1 MPIQTGNTKNRN
13 EIFKIRAMKRKLE
26 KIKIFIL
33 HEFFVGLL
41 TDKVNKK
48 LDIEKYNLTYYTVDI
63 NKIYEIDKYTEQLK
77 NELNEQKDIKKHIE
91 NKGKVLF
98 LAITL
103 FFIAIILLTI
113 FLNSINNL
121 SLFFLIV
128 SILYLYRAFRKNISV
143 INANEF
149 YFIQSDIDVFE
160 KKYEIKLRLNKEKN
174 NLLEEL
180 VTIIE
185 KNKKMLMILANNL
198 TAAIFLL
205 RNSIISLLIFILLN
219 ILK

>member
-1 MPIQTGNTKNRN
+1 M
-13 EIFKIRAMKRKLE
+13 KIKLE
-26 KIKIFIL
+26 KFKKFVMHELFI
-33 HEFFVGLL
+33 GLL

-48 LDIEKYNLTYYTVDI
+48 LDFEKYCLEHYTVDI

-103 FFIAIILLTI
+103 FFIAIILLAV
-113 FLNSINNL
+113 FFNSINNL
-121 SLFFLIV
+121 SLFFLII
-128 SILYLYRAFRKNISV
+128 SIIYFYRAFRKNISV

-149 YFIQSDIDVFE
+149 YFIQSDIAVFE
-160 KKYEIKLRLNKEKN
+160 KKYEIKLHLNKKN
-174 NLLEEL
+174 YLLEEL

-185 KNKKMLMILANNL
+185 KNRKLLMILANNL

>member
-1 MPIQTGNTKNRN
+1 MKKKLEN
-13 EIFKIRAMKRKLE
+13 FKIFVM
-26 KIKIFIL
+26 

-48 LDIEKYNLTYYTVDI
+48 LDFEKYCLEHYTVDI

-103 FFIAIILLTI
+103 FFIAIILLAV
-113 FLNSINNL
+113 FVNSISNL

-128 SILYLYRAFRKNISV
+128 SILYIYRAFRKNISV

-149 YFIQSDIDVFE
+149 YFIQSDIAVFE

-205 RNSIISLLIFILLN
+205 RNSIISLLVFILLN

>member
-1 MPIQTGNTKNRN
+1 
-13 EIFKIRAMKRKLE
+13 MKRKLE
-26 KIKIFIL
+26 KIKEFVM

-48 LDIEKYNLTYYTVDI
+48 LDFEKYCLEHYTVDI

-103 FFIAIILLTI
+103 FFIAIILLAV
-113 FLNSINNL
+113 FVNSINNL

-128 SILYLYRAFRKNISV
+128 SILYIYRAFRKNIS
-143 INANEF
+143 IMNTNEF
-149 YFIQSDIDVFE
+149 YFLQSDIAVFE
-160 KKYEIKLRLNKEKN
+160 KKYEIKLHLNN

-185 KNKKMLMILANNL
+185 KNRKLLMILANNL
-198 TAAIFLL
+198 TASIFLL
-205 RNSIISLLIFILLN
+205 RNSFISLLIFILLN

>member
-1 MPIQTGNTKNRN
+1 
-13 EIFKIRAMKRKLE
+13 MKKKLE
-26 KIKIFIL
+26 KFKKFVM

-63 NKIYEIDKYTEQLK
+63 NKIYLNKEVDKYIEQLK
-77 NELNEQKDIKKHIE
+77 NELNEQKSIKKYIE
-91 NKGKVLF
+91 DKGKVLF
-98 LAITL
+98 IAITL
-103 FFIAIILLTI
+103 FFIAIILLTV
-113 FLNSINNL
+113 FLNSISNL

-149 YFIQSDIDVFE
+149 YFKQTDIDVFE
-160 KKYEIKLRLNKEKN
+160 KKYEIKLRLNKGKN
-174 NLLEEL
+174 NFLSEL

-185 KNKKMLMILANNL
+185 KNKKVLVTLANNL

-205 RNSIISLLIFILLN
+205 RNSIISLLIFLLLN
-219 ILK
+219 LLK

>member
-1 MPIQTGNTKNRN
+1 
-13 EIFKIRAMKRKLE
+13 MKKKLE
-26 KIKIFIL
+26 KFKKFVM

-48 LDIEKYNLTYYTVDI
+48 LDFEKYCLEHYTVDI

-143 INANEF
+143 MNANEF
-149 YFIQSDIDVFE
+149 YFIQSDIAVFE
-160 KKYEIKLRLNKEKN
+160 KKYEIKLRLNKEIN
-174 NLLEEL
+174 NFLSDL

-185 KNKKMLMILANNL
+185 KNRKMLMILANNL
-198 TAAIFLL
+198 TASIFLL

>member
-1 MPIQTGNTKNRN
+1 
-13 EIFKIRAMKRKLE
+13 MKKKLE
-26 KIKIFIL
+26 KFKKFVM

-41 TDKVNKK
+41 ADKVNKN
-48 LDIEKYNLTYYTVDI
+48 LDFEKYCIEHYTVDI
-63 NKIYEIDKYTEQLK
+63 NKIYLNKETDKYTEQLK

-103 FFIAIILLTI
+103 FFIAIILLAV

-143 INANEF
+143 MNANEF
-149 YFIQSDIDVFE
+149 YFIQSDIAVFE

-185 KNKKMLMILANNL
+185 KNRKMLMILANNL
-198 TAAIFLL
+198 TASIFLL
-205 RNSIISLLIFILLN
+205 RNSIICLLIFLLLN
-219 ILK
+219 LFKLLI

>member
-1 MPIQTGNTKNRN
+1 
-13 EIFKIRAMKRKLE
+13 MKKKLE
-26 KIKIFIL
+26 KIKIFVM

-103 FFIAIILLTI
+103 FFIAIILLAV
-113 FLNSINNL
+113 FVNSINNL

-128 SILYLYRAFRKNISV
+128 SILYIYRAFRKNIS
-143 INANEF
+143 IMNTNEF
-149 YFIQSDIDVFE
+149 YFLQSDIAVFE
-160 KKYEIKLRLNKEKN
+160 KKYEIKLHLNN

-185 KNKKMLMILANNL
+185 KNRKMLMILANNL

-205 RNSIISLLIFILLN
+205 RNSIICLLIFILLN

>member
-1 MPIQTGNTKNRN
+1 MHIQTRNPENRKQ
-13 EIFKIRAMKRKLE
+13 IFKIRAMKKKLE
-26 KIKIFIL
+26 KFKKIVM

-41 TDKVNKK
+41 TDKVNKQ
-48 LDIEKYNLTYYTVDI
+48 LDFEKYCLEHYTVDI

-143 INANEF
+143 MNANEF
-149 YFIQSDIDVFE
+149 YFIQSDIAVFE
-160 KKYEIKLRLNKEKN
+160 KKYEIKLRLNKEIN
-174 NLLEEL
+174 NFFFFF

>member
-1 MPIQTGNTKNRN
+1 
-13 EIFKIRAMKRKLE
+13 MKKKLE
-26 KIKIFIL
+26 KFKKFVMHELFI
-33 HEFFVGLL
+33 GLL

-48 LDIEKYNLTYYTVDI
+48 LDFEKYCLEHYTVDI

-128 SILYLYRAFRKNISV
+128 SILYIYRAFRKNIS
-143 INANEF
+143 IMNTNEF
-149 YFIQSDIDVFE
+149 YFLQSDIAVFE
-160 KKYEIKLRLNKEKN
+160 KKYEIKLHLNN

-185 KNKKMLMILANNL
+185 KNRKLLMILANNL
-198 TAAIFLL
+198 TASIFLL
-205 RNSIISLLIFILLN
+205 RNSIISLLVFILLN

>member
-1 MPIQTGNTKNRN
+1 MKKN
-13 EIFKIRAMKRKLE
+13 LE
-26 KIKIFIL
+26 KFKKFVMHELFI
-33 HEFFVGLL
+33 GLL

-48 LDIEKYNLTYYTVDI
+48 LDFEKYCLEHYTVDI

-128 SILYLYRAFRKNISV
+128 SILYIYRAFRKNIS
-143 INANEF
+143 IMNTNEF
-149 YFIQSDIDVFE
+149 YFLQSDIAVFE
-160 KKYEIKLRLNKEKN
+160 KKYEIKLHLNN

-185 KNKKMLMILANNL
+185 KNRKLLMILANNL
-198 TAAIFLL
+198 TASIFLL

>member
-1 MPIQTGNTKNRN
+1 
-13 EIFKIRAMKRKLE
+13 MKKKLE
-26 KIKIFIL
+26 KFKKIVM

-41 TDKVNKK
+41 TDKVNKQ
-48 LDIEKYNLTYYTVDI
+48 LDFEKYCLEHYTVDI

-128 SILYLYRAFRKNISV
+128 SILYIYRAFRKNIS
-143 INANEF
+143 IMNTNEF
-149 YFIQSDIDVFE
+149 YFLQSDIAVFE
-160 KKYEIKLRLNKEKN
+160 KKYEIKLHLNN

-185 KNKKMLMILANNL
+185 KNRKMLMILANNL

>member
-1 MPIQTGNTKNRN
+1 
-13 EIFKIRAMKRKLE
+13 MKKKLE
-26 KIKIFIL
+26 NFKKFVM
-33 HEFFVGLL
+33 HEFFVGLI

-48 LDIEKYNLTYYTVDI
+48 LDFEKYCIEHYTVDI
-63 NKIYEIDKYTEQLK
+63 NKIYEIDKYIEQLK
-77 NELNEQKDIKKHIE
+77 NELNYQKDIKKHIE

-103 FFIAIILLTI
+103 FFISIILLAV
-113 FLNSINNL
+113 FLNSISNL

-128 SILYLYRAFRKNISV
+128 SILYIYRAFRKNISV
-143 INANEF
+143 MNANEF

-174 NLLEEL
+174 NFLEEL

-185 KNKKMLMILANNL
+185 KNKKVLMILVNNL

-205 RNSIISLLIFILLN
+205 RNSIISLLIFLLLN
-219 ILK
+219 LLK

>member
-1 MPIQTGNTKNRN
+1 M
-13 EIFKIRAMKRKLE
+13 KIKLE
-26 KIKIFIL
+26 KIKKFVM

-41 TDKVNKK
+41 TDKVNKN
-48 LDIEKYNLTYYTVDI
+48 LDFEKYCIEHYTVDI
-63 NKIYEIDKYTEQLK
+63 NKIYLNKEIDKYTEQLK
-77 NELNEQKDIKKHIE
+77 NELNYQKNIKKHIE

-103 FFIAIILLTI
+103 FFIAIILLAV
-113 FLNSINNL
+113 FFNSINNL
-121 SLFFLIV
+121 SLFFLII
-128 SILYLYRAFRKNISV
+128 SIIYFYRAFRKNISV

-149 YFIQSDIDVFE
+149 YFIQSNIDVFE
-160 KKYEIKLRLNKEKN
+160 KKHEIKLHLNKEKN

-185 KNKKMLMILANNL
+185 KNRKMLMILANNL
-198 TAAIFLL
+198 TASIFLL

>member
-1 MPIQTGNTKNRN
+1 
-13 EIFKIRAMKRKLE
+13 MKKKLE
-26 KIKIFIL
+26 KFKIFVML
-33 HEFFVGLL
+33 EFFVGLL

-48 LDIEKYNLTYYTVDI
+48 LDFEKYCLEHYTVDI
-63 NKIYEIDKYTEQLK
+63 NKIYLNKEIDKYTEQLK

-143 INANEF
+143 MNANEF
-149 YFIQSDIDVFE
+149 YFIQSDIAVFE

-185 KNKKMLMILANNL
+185 QNRKLLMILANNL

-205 RNSIISLLIFILLN
+205 RNSIISLLIFLLLN
-219 ILK
+219 LLK

>member
-1 MPIQTGNTKNRN
+1 MKKN
-13 EIFKIRAMKRKLE
+13 LE
-26 KIKIFIL
+26 KFKKFVMHELFI
-33 HEFFVGLL
+33 GLL

-48 LDIEKYNLTYYTVDI
+48 LDFEKYCLEHYTVDI
-63 NKIYEIDKYTEQLK
+63 NKIYEIDKYTKQLK

-128 SILYLYRAFRKNISV
+128 SILYIYRAFRKNIS
-143 INANEF
+143 IMNTNEF
-149 YFIQSDIDVFE
+149 YFLQSDIAVFE
-160 KKYEIKLRLNKEKN
+160 KKYEIKLHLNN

-185 KNKKMLMILANNL
+185 KNRKMLMILANNL

-205 RNSIISLLIFILLN
+205 RNSIISLLVFILLN
-219 ILK
+219 I

>member
-1 MPIQTGNTKNRN
+1 
-13 EIFKIRAMKRKLE
+13 MKKKLE
-26 KIKIFIL
+26 NFKKFVM

-41 TDKVNKK
+41 ADKVNKK
-48 LDIEKYNLTYYTVDI
+48 LKFEKYCIEHYTVDI

-77 NELNEQKDIKKHIE
+77 NELNEQKDIKKQIE

-103 FFIAIILLTI
+103 FFIAIILLAV
-113 FLNSINNL
+113 FVNSINNL

-128 SILYLYRAFRKNISV
+128 SILYIYRAFRKNIS
-143 INANEF
+143 IMNTNEF
-149 YFIQSDIDVFE
+149 YFLQSDIAVFE
-160 KKYEIKLRLNKEKN
+160 KKYEIKLHLNN

-185 KNKKMLMILANNL
+185 KNRKLLMILANNL

>member
-1 MPIQTGNTKNRN
+1 
-13 EIFKIRAMKRKLE
+13 MKKKLE
-26 KIKIFIL
+26 KFKKFVM

-48 LDIEKYNLTYYTVDI
+48 LDFEKYCLEHYTVDI

-103 FFIAIILLTI
+103 FFIAIILLAV
-113 FLNSINNL
+113 FVNSINNL

-128 SILYLYRAFRKNISV
+128 SILYIYRAFRKNIS
-143 INANEF
+143 IMNTNEF
-149 YFIQSDIDVFE
+149 YFLQSDIAVFE
-160 KKYEIKLRLNKEKN
+160 KKYEIKLHLNN

-185 KNKKMLMILANNL
+185 KNRKLLMILANNL
-198 TAAIFLL
+198 TASIFLL

-219 ILK
+219 LFK

>member
-1 MPIQTGNTKNRN
+1 MKKN
-13 EIFKIRAMKRKLE
+13 LE
-26 KIKIFIL
+26 KFKKFVMHELFI
-33 HEFFVGLL
+33 GLL

-48 LDIEKYNLTYYTVDI
+48 LDFEKYCLEHYTVDI

-128 SILYLYRAFRKNISV
+128 SILYLYRAFRKNIS
-143 INANEF
+143 IMNTNEF
-149 YFIQSDIDVFE
+149 YFLQSDIAVFE
-160 KKYEIKLRLNKEKN
+160 KKYEIKLHLNN

-185 KNKKMLMILANNL
+185 KNRKLLMILANNL

-205 RNSIISLLIFILLN
+205 RNSIISLLVFILLN
-219 ILK
+219 I

>member
-1 MPIQTGNTKNRN
+1 MKKKLEN
-13 EIFKIRAMKRKLE
+13 FKIFVM
-26 KIKIFIL
+26 

-48 LDIEKYNLTYYTVDI
+48 LDFEKYCLEHYTVDI

-103 FFIAIILLTI
+103 FFISIILLTI

-143 INANEF
+143 MNANEF
-149 YFIQSDIDVFE
+149 YFIQSDIAVFE
-160 KKYEIKLRLNKEKN
+160 KKYEIKLHLNKKN
-174 NLLEEL
+174 YLLEEL

-185 KNKKMLMILANNL
+185 KNRKLLMILANNL

-205 RNSIISLLIFILLN
+205 RNSIISLLVFILLN

>member
-1 MPIQTGNTKNRN
+1 
-13 EIFKIRAMKRKLE
+13 MKKKLE
-26 KIKIFIL
+26 KFKKFVM

-41 TDKVNKK
+41 TDKMNKK
-48 LDIEKYNLTYYTVDI
+48 LDFEKYCLEHYTVDI

-128 SILYLYRAFRKNISV
+128 SILYIYRAFRKNIS
-143 INANEF
+143 IMNTNEF
-149 YFIQSDIDVFE
+149 YFLQSNIAVFE
-160 KKYEIKLRLNKEKN
+160 KKYEIKLHLNN

-185 KNKKMLMILANNL
+185 KNRKLLMILANNL
-198 TAAIFLL
+198 TASIFLL

>member
-1 MPIQTGNTKNRN
+1 
-13 EIFKIRAMKRKLE
+13 MKKKLE
-26 KIKIFIL
+26 KFKKFVM

-48 LDIEKYNLTYYTVDI
+48 LDFEKYCLEHYTVDI

-143 INANEF
+143 MNANEF
-149 YFIQSDIDVFE
+149 YFIQSDIAVFE
-160 KKYEIKLRLNKEKN
+160 KKYEIKLRLNKEIN
-174 NLLEEL
+174 NFLEEL

-185 KNKKMLMILANNL
+185 KNRKMLMILANNL
-198 TAAIFLL
+198 TASIFLL

>member
-1 MPIQTGNTKNRN
+1 
-13 EIFKIRAMKRKLE
+13 MKKKLE
-26 KIKIFIL
+26 KFKIFVM

-48 LDIEKYNLTYYTVDI
+48 LDFEKYCLEHYTVDI

-143 INANEF
+143 MNANEF
-149 YFIQSDIDVFE
+149 YFIQSDIAVFE
-160 KKYEIKLRLNKEKN
+160 KKYEIKLHLNN

-185 KNKKMLMILANNL
+185 KNRKLLMILANNL
-198 TAAIFLL
+198 TASIFLL
-205 RNSIISLLIFILLN
+205 RNSIISLLVFILLN
-219 ILK
+219 I

>member
-1 MPIQTGNTKNRN
+1 MKC
-13 EIFKIRAMKRKLE
+13 FKKL
-26 KIKIFIL
+26 KKFVM
-33 HEFFVGLL
+33 HEFFLGLL

-48 LDIEKYNLTYYTVDI
+48 LDIEKYNLTYYYTVDI
-63 NKIYEIDKYTEQLK
+63 NEIKFCLNKEVDKYIEQLK
-77 NELNEQKDIKKHIE
+77 NEINEQKSIKKYIE
-91 NKGKVLF
+91 DKGKVLF

-103 FFIAIILLTI
+103 FFISIILLTV
-113 FLNSINNL
+113 FLNSISNL

-128 SILYLYRAFRKNISV
+128 SILYIYRALRKNISV
-143 INANEF
+143 MNANEF

-160 KKYEIKLRLNKEKN
+160 EKYEIKPRLNKEKN
-174 NLLEEL
+174 NLLKEL

-185 KNKKMLMILANNL
+185 QNRKLLMILANNL

>member
-1 MPIQTGNTKNRN
+1 MKKNL
-13 EIFKIRAMKRKLE
+13 EKFKIFVM
-26 KIKIFIL
+26 

-48 LDIEKYNLTYYTVDI
+48 LDFEKYCLEHYTVDI

-128 SILYLYRAFRKNISV
+128 SILYIYRAFRKNIS
-143 INANEF
+143 IMNTNEF
-149 YFIQSDIDVFE
+149 YFLQSDIAVFE
-160 KKYEIKLRLNKEKN
+160 KKYEIKLHLNN

-185 KNKKMLMILANNL
+185 KNRKLLMILANNL
-198 TAAIFLL
+198 TASIFLL

>member
-1 MPIQTGNTKNRN
+1 
-13 EIFKIRAMKRKLE
+13 MKKKLE
-26 KIKIFIL
+26 NFKKFVM
-33 HEFFVGLL
+33 HEFFVGLI

-48 LDIEKYNLTYYTVDI
+48 LDIEKYCIEHYTVDI
-63 NKIYEIDKYTEQLK
+63 NKIYEIDKYIEQLK
-77 NELNEQKDIKKHIE
+77 NELNYQKDIKKHIE

-103 FFIAIILLTI
+103 FFISIILLAV
-113 FLNSINNL
+113 FLNSISNL

-128 SILYLYRAFRKNISV
+128 SILYIYRAFRKNISV
-143 INANEF
+143 MNANEF

-174 NLLEEL
+174 NFLEEL

-185 KNKKMLMILANNL
+185 KNKKVLMILVNNL

-205 RNSIISLLIFILLN
+205 RNSIISLLIFLLLN
-219 ILK
+219 LLK

>member
-1 MPIQTGNTKNRN
+1 
-13 EIFKIRAMKRKLE
+13 MKKKLE
-26 KIKIFIL
+26 NFKKFVM
-33 HEFFVGLL
+33 HEFFVGLI

-48 LDIEKYNLTYYTVDI
+48 LDIEKYCIEHYTVDI
-63 NKIYEIDKYTEQLK
+63 NKIYEIDKYIEQLK
-77 NELNEQKDIKKHIE
+77 NELNYQKDIKKHIE

-103 FFIAIILLTI
+103 FFISIILLTV
-113 FLNSINNL
+113 FFNSISNF

-128 SILYLYRAFRKNISV
+128 SILYIYRAFRKNISV
-143 INANEF
+143 MNANEF

-174 NLLEEL
+174 NFLEEL

-185 KNKKMLMILANNL
+185 KNKKVLMILVNNL

-205 RNSIISLLIFILLN
+205 RNSIISLLIFLLLN
-219 ILK
+219 LLK

>member
-1 MPIQTGNTKNRN
+1 
-13 EIFKIRAMKRKLE
+13 MKKKLE
-26 KIKIFIL
+26 NLKKFV
-33 HEFFVGLL
+33 HYEFFVGLL

-48 LDIEKYNLTYYTVDI
+48 LDFEKYCLEHYTVDI

-103 FFIAIILLTI
+103 FFIAIILLAV
-113 FLNSINNL
+113 FVNSINNL

-128 SILYLYRAFRKNISV
+128 SILYIYRAFRKNIS
-143 INANEF
+143 IMNTNEF
-149 YFIQSDIDVFE
+149 YFLQSDIAVFE
-160 KKYEIKLRLNKEKN
+160 KKYEIKLHLNN

-185 KNKKMLMILANNL
+185 KNRKLLMILANNL
-198 TAAIFLL
+198 TASIFLL

-219 ILK
+219 LFK

>member
-1 MPIQTGNTKNRN
+1 
-13 EIFKIRAMKRKLE
+13 MKKKLE
-26 KIKIFIL
+26 KFKKFVM

-48 LDIEKYNLTYYTVDI
+48 LDFKKYCIGTYTVDI

-143 INANEF
+143 MNANEF
-149 YFIQSDIDVFE
+149 YFIQSDIAVFE
-160 KKYEIKLRLNKEKN
+160 KKYEIKLRLNKEIN
-174 NLLEEL
+174 NFLSDL

-185 KNKKMLMILANNL
+185 KNRKMLMILANNL
-198 TAAIFLL
+198 TASIFLL

>member
-1 MPIQTGNTKNRN
+1 
-13 EIFKIRAMKRKLE
+13 MKKKLE
-26 KIKIFIL
+26 KFKKFVMHELFI
-33 HEFFVGLL
+33 GLL

-48 LDIEKYNLTYYTVDI
+48 LDFEKYCLEHYTVDI

-128 SILYLYRAFRKNISV
+128 SILYIYRAFRKNIS
-143 INANEF
+143 IMNTNEF
-149 YFIQSDIDVFE
+149 YFLQSDIAVFE
-160 KKYEIKLRLNKEKN
+160 KKYEIKLHLNN

-185 KNKKMLMILANNL
+185 KNRKLLMILANNL
-198 TAAIFLL
+198 TASIFLL

>member
-1 MPIQTGNTKNRN
+1 M
-13 EIFKIRAMKRKLE
+13 KIKLE
-26 KIKIFIL
+26 KFKEFIL

-41 TDKVNKK
+41 ADKVNKK
-48 LDIEKYNLTYYTVDI
+48 LDIKKYNLTYDTVDI
-63 NKIYEIDKYTEQLK
+63 NKIYLNKEVDKYIEQLK
-77 NELNEQKDIKKHIE
+77 NELNEQKSIKKYIE
-91 NKGKVLF
+91 DKGKVLF

-103 FFIAIILLTI
+103 FFISIILLAV
-113 FLNSINNL
+113 FLNSISNL

-128 SILYLYRAFRKNISV
+128 SILYIYRAFRKNISV
-143 INANEF
+143 MNANEF

-185 KNKKMLMILANNL
+185 QNRKLLMILANNL

-205 RNSIISLLIFILLN
+205 RNSIISLLILLLLN
-219 ILK
+219 LLK

>member
-1 MPIQTGNTKNRN
+1 MHIQTRNPENRKQ
-13 EIFKIRAMKRKLE
+13 IFKIRAMKKKLE
-26 KIKIFIL
+26 KFKKIVM

-41 TDKVNKK
+41 TDKVNKQ
-48 LDIEKYNLTYYTVDI
+48 LDFEKYCLEHYTVDI

-143 INANEF
+143 MNANEF
-149 YFIQSDIDVFE
+149 YFIQSDIAVFE

>member
-1 MPIQTGNTKNRN
+1 
-13 EIFKIRAMKRKLE
+13 MKKKLE
-26 KIKIFIL
+26 KFKKFVM

-48 LDIEKYNLTYYTVDI
+48 LDFEKYCLEHYTVDI

-128 SILYLYRAFRKNISV
+128 SILYIYRAFSKNIS
-143 INANEF
+143 IMNTNEF
-149 YFIQSDIDVFE
+149 YFLQSDIAVFE
-160 KKYEIKLRLNKEKN
+160 KKYEIKLHLNN

-185 KNKKMLMILANNL
+185 KNRKMLMILANNL

-205 RNSIISLLIFILLN
+205 RNSIISLLVFILLN

>member
-1 MPIQTGNTKNRN
+1 
-13 EIFKIRAMKRKLE
+13 MKKKLE
-26 KIKIFIL
+26 NFKKFVM

-48 LDIEKYNLTYYTVDI
+48 LDREKYNLTYYTVDI
-63 NKIYEIDKYTEQLK
+63 NKITFYLNKEDKYIEQLK
-77 NELNEQKDIKKHIE
+77 NELNEQKSIKKYIE
-91 NKGKVLF
+91 DKGKVLF

-103 FFIAIILLTI
+103 FFISIILLAV
-113 FLNSINNL
+113 FLNSISNL

-128 SILYLYRAFRKNISV
+128 SILYIYRAFRKNISV
-143 INANEF
+143 MNANEF
-149 YFIQSDIDVFE
+149 YFIQSNIDVFE

-185 KNKKMLMILANNL
+185 QNRKLLMILANNL

-205 RNSIISLLIFILLN
+205 RNSIISLLILLLLN
-219 ILK
+219 LLK

>member
-1 MPIQTGNTKNRN
+1 
-13 EIFKIRAMKRKLE
+13 MKRKLE
-26 KIKIFIL
+26 KIKKFIL

-48 LDIEKYNLTYYTVDI
+48 LDFEKYCLEHYTVDI
-63 NKIYEIDKYTEQLK
+63 NKFYLNEDIDKYTEQLK
-77 NELNEQKDIKKHIE
+77 NELNEQIDIKKHIE

-98 LAITL
+98 LAIIL
-103 FFIAIILLTI
+103 FFIAIILLAV
-113 FLNSINNL
+113 FLNSISNL

-128 SILYLYRAFRKNISV
+128 SIIYFYRAFRKNISV

-149 YFIQSDIDVFE
+149 YFFQSYIDVFE
-160 KKYEIKLRLNKEKN
+160 KKHEIKLRLNEEKN
-174 NLLEEL
+174 ILLEEL

-198 TAAIFLL
+198 TASIFLL

>member
-1 MPIQTGNTKNRN
+1 MKKN
-13 EIFKIRAMKRKLE
+13 LE
-26 KIKIFIL
+26 KFKKFVMHELFI
-33 HEFFVGLL
+33 GLL

-48 LDIEKYNLTYYTVDI
+48 LDFEKYCLEHYTVDI
-63 NKIYEIDKYTEQLK
+63 NKIYEIDKYTKQLK

-128 SILYLYRAFRKNISV
+128 SILYIYRAFRKNIS
-143 INANEF
+143 IMNTNEF
-149 YFIQSDIDVFE
+149 YFLQSDIAVFE
-160 KKYEIKLRLNKEKN
+160 KKYEIKLHLNN

-185 KNKKMLMILANNL
+185 KNRKLLMILANNL
-198 TAAIFLL
+198 TASIFLL
-205 RNSIISLLIFILLN
+205 RNSIISLLVFILLN
-219 ILK
+219 I

>member
-1 MPIQTGNTKNRN
+1 
-13 EIFKIRAMKRKLE
+13 MKKKLE
-26 KIKIFIL
+26 KFKKFVM

-48 LDIEKYNLTYYTVDI
+48 LDFEKYCLEHYTVDI

-143 INANEF
+143 MNANEF
-149 YFIQSDIDVFE
+149 YFIQSDIAVFE
-160 KKYEIKLRLNKEKN
+160 KKYEIKLRLNKEEN

-185 KNKKMLMILANNL
+185 KNRKMLMILANNL
-198 TAAIFLL
+198 TASIFLL

>member
-1 MPIQTGNTKNRN
+1 MKKN
-13 EIFKIRAMKRKLE
+13 LE
-26 KIKIFIL
+26 KFKKFVMHELFI
-33 HEFFVGLL
+33 GLL

-48 LDIEKYNLTYYTVDI
+48 LDFEKYCLEHYTVDI

-103 FFIAIILLTI
+103 FFIAIILLAV
-113 FLNSINNL
+113 FVNSINNL

-128 SILYLYRAFRKNISV
+128 SILYIYRAFRKNIS
-143 INANEF
+143 IMNTNEF
-149 YFIQSDIDVFE
+149 YFLQSDIAVFE
-160 KKYEIKLRLNKEKN
+160 KKYEIKLHLNN

-185 KNKKMLMILANNL
+185 KNRKLLMILANNL
-198 TAAIFLL
+198 TASIFLL
-205 RNSIISLLIFILLN
+205 RNSFISLLIFILLN